1 MYGSGVAEK
10 PGKKI
15 PIIFGLSNIAPNPV
29 RDGATVSYTTTRKG
43 LVTLKV
49 YDSAG
54 RLVRTLVDKKHD
66 NPGLK
71 TVFWDGRDNNNRP
84 VTAGVYF
91 FRLQAED
98 RTATKKIVVV
108 R

>member
-1 MYGSGVAEK
+1 MYGSGVTEK
-10 PGKKI
+10 VGKKI

-29 RDGATVSYTTTRKG
+29 RDGATVSYITTRKG
-43 LVTLKV
+43 PVMLKV
-49 YDSAG
+49 YDSTG
-54 RLVRTLVDKKHD
+54 RLVKTLIDRKITSA
-66 NPGLK
+66 GGK
-71 TVFWDGRDNNNRP
+71 TVYWDGRDSNHRP

-91 FRLQAED
+91 FRIQAED

>member
-43 LVTLKV
+43 LVTLKI
-49 YDSAG
+49 YNSAG
-54 RLVRTLVDKKHD
+54 RLVKTLIDRKITSA
-66 NPGLK
+66 GGK
-71 TVFWDGRDNNNRP
+71 TVYWDGRDNNNRP